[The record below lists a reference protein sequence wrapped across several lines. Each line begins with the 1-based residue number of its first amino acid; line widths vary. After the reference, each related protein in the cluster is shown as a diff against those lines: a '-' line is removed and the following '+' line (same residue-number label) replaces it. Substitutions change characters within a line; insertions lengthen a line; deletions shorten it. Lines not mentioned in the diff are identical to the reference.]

1 MLPNKGI
8 WNGRLEHCEDSKSAP
23 DGGWVR
29 HERTSGEKVRIWQE
43 SFYCGAEPT
52 ARDSTSC
59 AGYSPACNFA
69 LFLLIQYSYCLSPPT
84 IMRYWLIL
92 YPFCWLSFSRNFM
105 NFSSIRLSL
114 ERLMNFN
121 RALSY
126 YVAENIPHRNSVI
139 LCIIIYL
146 IFYHFLFSM
155 ILHLW
160 ATIPDGC

>member
-1 MLPNKGI
+1 
-8 WNGRLEHCEDSKSAP
+8 
-23 DGGWVR
+23 
-29 HERTSGEKVRIWQE
+29 
-43 SFYCGAEPT
+43 
-52 ARDSTSC
+52 
-59 AGYSPACNFA
+59 
-69 LFLLIQYSYCLSPPT
+69 
-84 IMRYWLIL
+84 
-92 YPFCWLSFSRNFM
+92 M

-155 ILHLW
+155 ILHL
-160 ATIPDGC
+160 